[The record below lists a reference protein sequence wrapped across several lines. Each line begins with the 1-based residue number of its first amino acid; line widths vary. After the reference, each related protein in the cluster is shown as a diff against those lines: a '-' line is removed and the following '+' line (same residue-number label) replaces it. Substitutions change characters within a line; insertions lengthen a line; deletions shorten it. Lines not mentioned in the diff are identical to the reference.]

1 MKVKETEVQGKQI
14 LNINSGA
21 IHIENKV
28 DLLSRQAWFYLVYK
42 AIPYLETQETFS
54 IYLSELKKGI
64 RYNSTNNEHL
74 KKALRQLVETTLE
87 WNILNKDDEE
97 WGIATLLADCEIK
110 KGSGIC
116 EYSFS
121 PKVKKKFI
129 NPKMYLKLN
138 LVISSMFS
146 SKHSLALYCLAI
158 DYLNFK
164 TNYGEKNLSIEQLRK
179 YLGLEKSPLYPR
191 VVDLHRRIIK
201 SSLIEINSNSDI
213 NLEITPIKEHKKI
226 TGFKFKMNLKKE
238 HLDFYTSNI
247 NNFEKIGVEVEPKE
261 DIVLKNDIKL
271 ISNFSLESEELKQF
285 FSKNKISI
293 TTKTMISKLAELME
307 FFKDRSIVEKY
318 LIYLM
323 NYVNSQLDSNSNKIK
338 SLSGFYVGLVKD
350 DTQISNYLTDLELN
364 NRKLEREKKEKDLAL
379 RKDLEKEY
387 QKYLSNNFKEYILNN
402 INKFG
407 DKIMSLLKE
416 EILDKNRF
424 LSEHLIKKKHGGSVD
439 LYLLTDPN
447 PYYIGT
453 KTAILEEL
461 DAYRDRFE
469 YKEITFEDWM
479 SQNKNLS

>member
-54 IYLSELKKGI
+54 IYISELKKGI

-121 PKVKKKFI
+121 PKIKKKFI

-146 SKHSLALYCLAI
+146 SKHSLAIYCLAI

-164 TNYGEKNLSIEQLRK
+164 TKYGEKNLSIEQLRK
-179 YLGLEKSPLYPR
+179 YLGLDPSLYPR
-191 VVDLHRRIIK
+191 VVDIHRRIVK

-213 NLEITPIKEHKKI
+213 NLEITPIKENKKI

-247 NNFEKIGVEVEPKE
+247 NTFEKIGVEPEE
-261 DIVLKNDIKL
+261 DIVLKNDTKL
-271 ISNFSLESEELKQF
+271 LSNFTLESEELKLF

-293 TTKTMISKLAELME
+293 TTETMRSKLAELMD
-307 FFKDRSIVEKY
+307 FFKDSRVVEKY
-318 LIYLM
+318 LLFLM
-323 NYVNSQLDSNSNKIK
+323 NYVNSQLDSTNNKIK

-350 DTQISNYLTDLELN
+350 STQVSNYLTELDLH
-364 NRKLEREKKEKDLAL
+364 NRRIEKQKEEEKLKL
-379 RKDLEKEY
+379 RKELDNQYKT
-387 QKYLSNNFKEYILNN
+387 YLSNKFKDYILNN
-402 INKFG
+402 IKEL
-407 DKIMSLLKE
+407 DTKILNVLKE
-416 EILDKNRF
+416 VLVKSDFISNEI
-424 LSEHLIKKKHGGSVD
+424 IKKKHGGVID
-439 LYLLTDPN
+439 LSLITDSS
-447 PYYIGT
+447 IT
-453 KTAILEEL
+453 RIVILDEL
-461 DAYRDRFE
+461 NKYRDRFD
-469 YKEITFEDWM
+469 YKEITFEEWM
-479 SQNKNLS
+479 SENNISTDDNIISE